1 MIPPSLRYHSSDVQF
16 YCSFGTIG
24 DVDAA
29 WLLIFSQ
36 FQENASLMNPPA
48 PGSVNLTLFNACSQN
63 SSYENPV
70 LQHSTPSRNHGLVE
84 NFIEFPLKKC
94 DQNWGMFNTRGTG
107 SVDRAFPGPPQ
118 AFSMLDERWR
128 TLLLREK
135 VWRHCDDFAVP
146 SVVQEKWGI
155 EHHKKDEFPR

>member
-1 MIPPSLRYHSSDVQF
+1 MSI
-16 YCSFGTIG
+16 
-24 DVDAA
+24 
-29 WLLIFSQ
+29 
-36 FQENASLMNPPA
+36 
-48 PGSVNLTLFNACSQN
+48 
-63 SSYENPV
+63 
-70 LQHSTPSRNHGLVE
+70 
-84 NFIEFPLKKC
+84 KKC

-146 SVVQEKWGI
+146 SVVEEQWGLNI
-155 EHHKKDEFPR
+155 TKKMNSFLVTYKNQGIVLPTQFKGLA